1 MSDVKSIGFFG
12 DSFCAT
18 IQNEHSVQ
26 NKYQTYISKLQQN
39 YQCNVVNLGI
49 DGSSVWDSYLLQFK
63 KFQYNLPQVCVF
75 IWTSPGRIFHRQV
88 RNINISDALE
98 PDNHKHDHSV
108 EGKNFYN
115 ELLNPNNKSI
125 WESARLY
132 YKYLQDDE
140 KEELEYT
147 SFLYYLDQQVF
158 NQISKQT
165 KIIHC
170 WSFGQ
175 IKNWDLNSI
184 MNFKDQFHL
193 EWTTG
198 CTIKPSLLH
207 LSLKDHNLN
216 ILQTDPRANH
226 IEGEEKNQILFN
238 VLKTAID
245 TDKDEV
251 LYFDC

>member
-1 MSDVKSIGFFG
+1 MKDV
-12 DSFCAT
+12 
-18 IQNEHSVQ
+18 
-26 NKYQTYISKLQQN
+26 
-39 YQCNVVNLGI
+39 
-49 DGSSVWDSYLLQFK
+49 
-63 KFQYNLPQVCVF
+63 
-75 IWTSPGRIFHRQV
+75 
-88 RNINISDALE
+88 
-98 PDNHKHDHSV
+98 
-108 EGKNFYN
+108 
-115 ELLNPNNKSI
+115 
-125 WESARLY
+125 
-132 YKYLQDDE
+132 QDDE

-175 IKNWDLNSI
+175 IKDWDLNSI

-226 IEGEEKNQILFN
+226 IEGEEKNQILFD

-245 TDKDEV
+245 KNKDEV